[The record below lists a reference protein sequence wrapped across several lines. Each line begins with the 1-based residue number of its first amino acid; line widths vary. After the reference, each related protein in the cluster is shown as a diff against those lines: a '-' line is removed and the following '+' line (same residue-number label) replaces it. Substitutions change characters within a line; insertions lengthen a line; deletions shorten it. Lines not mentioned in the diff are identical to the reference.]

1 MKELRGNNCICTT
14 LVLAAAFCGVNL
26 LTLQQAAGAS
36 TPTTIWSFT
45 GAGGDGQYP
54 SGPVAFDANGAMY
67 GTTELGGTSSSGT
80 VFRLVPPAVAGGA
93 WTESVLYSFA
103 GGSDGR
109 QPSTGVVFDSTG
121 ALYGTTY
128 DGGTIN
134 NYGTVFQLT
143 PPAVAGGTWTHNL
156 IYTFQG
162 VYDGQN
168 PGAVVFRN
176 GLLYGTT
183 PAGGPA
189 SPPCNRI
196 GCGTVFQLAPP
207 TKNSGS
213 WTKTVLYS
221 FPGNV
226 TDGRSP
232 NVDIV
237 FDSNGALYGTTPA
250 GGTFNYGTVFQLT
263 PPAKANRSWTY
274 KVLHNFTGG
283 SDGGYPLGGLVVGAN
298 GALYGTASY
307 SGVANDSGTA
317 FQLTP
322 PAGAGGAWTYSVIH
336 TFAGGNDGATPAS
349 TPVFDPQGNLYGT
362 TWGGGSAACYTGCG
376 TIFKL
381 APPSRGSAWTETV
394 LFSWPNNP
402 QSSIVVFSNGLLY
415 GTTFNLG
422 AANVGSAF
430 ELAP

>member
-1 MKELRGNNCICTT
+1 MNMRAGNNYVGTT
-14 LVLAAAFCGVNL
+14 VALAAALCAVSIL
-26 LTLQQAAGAS
+26 AQQEAAAA

-45 GAGGDGQYP
+45 GTVGDGQYP
-54 SGPVAFDANGAMY
+54 SGPVIFDSGGAMY
-67 GTTELGGTSSSGT
+67 GTTEVGGTSSSGT
-80 VFRLVPPAVAGGA
+80 VFKLAPPPVAGGA
-93 WTESVLYSFA
+93 WTESVLYSFG

-109 QPSTGVVFDSTG
+109 QPSTGVVFDSSG

-143 PPAVAGGTWTHNL
+143 PPAAGSTWNHSV

-196 GCGTVFQLAPP
+196 GCGTVFELAPP
-207 TKNSGS
+207 GKKGSS

-221 FPGNV
+221 FPGSL

-232 NVDIV
+232 NSDIV
-237 FDSNGALYGTTPA
+237 FDSNGALYGTTDA
-250 GGTFNYGTVFQLT
+250 GGTSNYGTVFQLT
-263 PPAKANRSWTY
+263 PPAKAGGSWTY

-283 SDGGYPLGGLVVGAN
+283 SDGGYPIGGLVVGSN

-322 PAGAGGAWTYSVIH
+322 PARAGGAWSYSVIH
-336 TFAGGNDGATPAS
+336 TFAGGKDGATPAS
-349 TPVFDPQGNLYGT
+349 TPVFDTSGNLYGT
-362 TWGGGSAACYTGCG
+362 TWSGGSSACYTGCG

-381 APPSRGSAWTETV
+381 APPSGGGAWSETV
-394 LFSWPNNP
+394 LYAWPSNP
-402 QSSIVVFSNGLLY
+402 QSSIVVFKGGLLY
-415 GTTFNLG
+415 GTTFYLG
-422 AANVGSAF
+422 AANVGSVF

>member
-1 MKELRGNNCICTT
+1 M
-14 LVLAAAFCGVNL
+14 FQ
-26 LTLQQAAGAS
+26 LT
-36 TPTTIWSFT
+36 
-45 GAGGDGQYP
+45 P
-54 SGPVAFDANGAMY
+54 S
-67 GTTELGGTSSSGT
+67 
-80 VFRLVPPAVAGGA
+80 AVAGGA
-93 WTESVLYSFA
+93 SV
-103 GGSDGR
+103 
-109 QPSTGVVFDSTG
+109 
-121 ALYGTTY
+121 
-128 DGGTIN
+128 
-134 NYGTVFQLT
+134 
-143 PPAVAGGTWTHNL
+143 HNV

-189 SPPCNRI
+189 SPPCRRI

-207 TKNSGS
+207 TKKGGS

-237 FDSNGALYGTTPA
+237 FDSNGALYGTTDV

-263 PPAKANRSWTY
+263 PPAKANGSWTY

-283 SDGGYPLGGLVVGAN
+283 SDGGYPIGGLAVGAN

-322 PAGAGGAWTYSVIH
+322 PAVAGGAWTYSVIH

-349 TPVFDPQGNLYGT
+349 TPVFDSHGNLYGT

-381 APPSRGSAWTETV
+381 APPSGGSAWTETV

-402 QSSIVVFSNGLLY
+402 QSSIVVFRNGLLY
-415 GTTFNLG
+415 GTTFFLG
-422 AANVGSAF
+422 AANVGSVF